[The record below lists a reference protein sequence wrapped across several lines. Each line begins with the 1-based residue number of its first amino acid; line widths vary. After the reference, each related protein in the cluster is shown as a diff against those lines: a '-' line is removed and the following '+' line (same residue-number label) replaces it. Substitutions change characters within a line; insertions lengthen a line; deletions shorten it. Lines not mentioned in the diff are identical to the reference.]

1 MCGCMRGR
9 EICAVQIMKIHLL
22 MFQVKRCLLGGVI
35 ISGLVLASFLVYVD
49 NFTPY
54 FQQTTSRYYTT
65 RRFTQ
70 NSTTSRHLVSQ
81 NNGSS
86 SAEKTRTYNQT
97 KTEIKIVINNNVTT
111 VSPEMFKEILA
122 QNRHKNQS
130 KDVTTEKPLAN
141 VTRPT
146 RTTSS
151 GVNRTTNSTQKSNK
165 LLINI
170 QNSTSP
176 PTVLNETKHFDRPN
190 PDLSGYVA
198 VPNLKTVSKYDIRF
212 NLFSL

>member
-1 MCGCMRGR
+1 M
-9 EICAVQIMKIHLL
+9 
-22 MFQVKRCLLGGVI
+22 I

-70 NSTTSRHLVSQ
+70 NSTGTNSTRRFTQNSTTSHHLVSQ
-81 NNGSS
+81 GNGLSS
-86 SAEKTRTYNQT
+86 VEKSRTNNQT

-130 KDVTTEKPLAN
+130 ENATATTPLAN
-141 VTRPT
+141 STRPT

-151 GVNRTTNSTQKSNK
+151 GVKRTGNFTQKSDK
-165 LLINI
+165 LLEDK
-170 QNSTSP
+170 QNSTSL

-198 VPNLKTVSKYDIRF
+198 VPNLKTVSK
-212 NLFSL
+212 